1 MRKLI
6 ITLQTISII
15 TLLLVAIGN
24 AFSHD
29 YGNAGVAFLAAVL
42 MGRC

>member
-6 ITLQTISII
+6 ITLQTAAII
-15 TLLLVAIGN
+15 TLLLVALGN

-29 YGNAGVAFLAAVL
+29 YGNAGIAFLAAVL
-42 MGRC
+42 LGRR

>member
-6 ITLQTISII
+6 IPLKAISIGV
-15 TLLLVAIGN
+15 LLLCAIGN
-24 AFSHD
+24 ALGHD
-29 YGNAGVAFLAAVL
+29 YGNAGIAFLAAVL